1 LGGEDRESSFIPD
14 PTAPPPEL
22 DQEASAIRHLTFWQD
37 GFSVEDGELMR
48 YADPENEQILAQI
61 NTGQAPPHIL
71 DVQPGQPVEL
81 RVAKRLSEKYTPPP
95 KKPMSA
101 FSGSGNRLGAPVPTV
116 ISSESAMP
124 GSFPAAASTS
134 AAATHDR
141 PSMNTMFEVDQAQP
155 TTSIQIRLADG
166 TRIVC
171 RMNLTHKVQDIRN
184 FINASRP
191 ENLTRSY
198 TIGTAFPNRKLE
210 DDSQTIEAA
219 GLQNSVVMQRW
230 A

>member
-1 LGGEDRESSFIPD
+1 MAHGQSS
-14 PTAPPPEL
+14 
-22 DQEASAIRHLTFWQD
+22 
-37 GFSVEDGELMR
+37 
-48 YADPENEQILAQI
+48 
-61 NTGQAPPHIL
+61 QAPPHIL

-101 FSGSGNRLGAPVPTV
+101 FSGSGNRLGAPVPAAT
-116 ISSESAMP
+116 SAETAMP

-166 TRIVC
+166 TRFVSHIPYPISHIIHPVYLCICANHACSCRIVC

-184 FINASRP
+184 FINAYAYACVYSFFKF
-191 ENLTRSY
+191 S
-198 TIGTAFPNRKLE
+198 G
-210 DDSQTIEAA
+210 
-219 GLQNSVVMQRW
+219 
-230 A
+230 